1 VQTVVILPMATW
13 IDLLISFSP
22 WILLLGEVYLGK
34 RVYDATRRRSLLHQ
48 RLAQLRLLTS
58 SHRPSPQRTHASNSA
73 SQGASHAPP
82 ENLAL
87 LLMFREQL
95 PAMPSVTWD
104 RLATVIVVASVFV
117 LAYLGMSVLL
127 RPFANRALLGVL
139 PLCLPLAAIPLPYLF
154 SMKPRATLLLLTTAL
169 GLSFLTLVL
178 MGV

>member
-1 VQTVVILPMATW
+1 MILPMTIW

-34 RVYDATRRRSLLHQ
+34 RVYDATRHRSVLHQ
-48 RLAQLRLLTS
+48 KMAQLRLLAS
-58 SHRPSPQRTHASNSA
+58 SLRQSQQNAHALDSA
-73 SQGASHAPP
+73 SQGGPHTSP

-95 PAMPSVTWD
+95 PTMPSVTWD
-104 RLATVIVVASVFV
+104 RLATVTVVASVFA

-139 PLCLPLAAIPLPYLF
+139 PLCLPLATIPLPYLF
-154 SMKPRATLLLLTTAL
+154 SMKPRATLLLLVGVL
-169 GLSFLTLVL
+169 GLSVLTLVF

>member
-1 VQTVVILPMATW
+1 MTIW

-22 WILLLGEVYLGK
+22 WIFLLGEVYLGK

-48 RLAQLRLLTS
+48 KMAQLRLLAS
-58 SHRPSPQRTHASNSA
+58 SLRQSPQRTHAPNSA
-73 SQGASHAPP
+73 SQGTSHTPP

-95 PAMPSVTWD
+95 PAMPSITWD
-104 RLATVIVVASVFV
+104 RLATVTVVASVFV
-117 LAYLGMSVLL
+117 LAYLGISVLL
-127 RPFANRALLGVL
+127 RPFANRALLDVL
-139 PLCLPLAAIPLPYLF
+139 PLCVPLAVTPLPYLF
-154 SMKPRATLLLLTTAL
+154 SMKPRATLLLLVAAL